1 MGEGERRSDRE
12 EQIEHTPLRFEGF
25 GRGRLSRSARFEQDA
40 ADDEASRVRLRA
52 AGVTFHPTFS
62 EAEQQAIRT
71 AALTTWDT
79 LMKEAGGQGPAWRA
93 RIQSALSG
101 N

>member
-1 MGEGERRSDRE
+1 M
-12 EQIEHTPLRFEGF
+12 
-25 GRGRLSRSARFEQDA
+25 
-40 ADDEASRVRLRA
+40 
-52 AGVTFHPTFS
+52 TFHPTFT

-71 AALTTWDT
+71 AALNTWDT